1 MLWLK
6 EKQKNNPFLKFG
18 TKKPIALSMK
28 IFAETEHLIL
38 REIVPTDTGDMYRL
52 DSDPLVHK
60 YLGNNPIKCMG
71 KARAYVD
78 YIRMQYEKYGI
89 GRWAAIEKSTGDWIG
104 WTGLKMNFEEE
115 MNGRINYYDIGYRFM
130 PQYWGKGYAT
140 ESSIAARDYF
150 FTHFP
155 GNTLCGLADVAH
167 GASCRV
173 LEKIGLEAKNDFRYF
188 KENVMIRWFE
198 MENK

>member
-1 MLWLK
+1 
-6 EKQKNNPFLKFG
+6 
-18 TKKPIALSMK
+18 MK
-28 IFAETEHLIL
+28 IYAETKNLIL
-38 REIVPTDTGDMYRL
+38 REIVIEDTGDMYRL

-60 YLGNNPIKCMG
+60 YLGNKTISCMG

-78 YIRMQYEKYGI
+78 YIRMQYETYGI

-104 WTGLKMNFEEE
+104 WSGLKMNFENK
-115 MNGRINYYDIGYRFM
+115 MNGHTDFYDIGYRFM

-150 FTHFP
+150 FENFA
-155 GNTLCGLADVAH
+155 GKKLCGMAELEN

-173 LEKIGLEAKNDFRYF
+173 LEKIGLERKDNFIYEP
-188 KENVMIRWFE
+188 ENIELAWFE
-198 MENK
+198 KSV